1 MKNEVT
7 IKVTI
12 WNEGRHEKL
21 HPNVA
26 AIYPSGIHA
35 AISAGLEN
43 EGFAIRCG
51 SLDDPDEGLGEQLLD
66 DTDVLLWWGH
76 IAHEEVS
83 DALVN
88 RIQQRVLKGMGLIVL
103 HSGHHSKIFRRLMGT
118 NCNLAWRELPEGDLE
133 RLWVIHP
140 SHPIAEG
147 LPPYFEVPQSEMY
160 GEPFDIPAPGELIFL
175 SWFKGGEVFRS
186 GCTFQRGRGRIFFFG
201 PGHETFPIYHNPHV
215 HRVIANAIRWAI
227 QPHSDGRILSNWHR
241 EIPIHR

>member
-1 MKNEVT
+1 MKNELT

-21 HPNVA
+21 DPNVTA
-26 AIYPSGIHA
+26 VYPNGIHA

-103 HSGHHSKIFRRLMGT
+103 HSGHHL
-118 NCNLAWRELPEGDLE
+118 
-133 RLWVIHP
+133 
-140 SHPIAEG
+140 
-147 LPPYFEVPQSEMY
+147 
-160 GEPFDIPAPGELIFL
+160 
-175 SWFKGGEVFRS
+175 
-186 GCTFQRGRGRIFFFG
+186 
-201 PGHETFPIYHNPHV
+201 ETFPSV
-215 HRVIANAIRWAI
+215 
-227 QPHSDGRILSNWHR
+227 DGD
-241 EIPIHR
+241 